1 MHVDLNLYSFVQL
14 KFSVYGHTYWTYTR
28 ILQSSHAS
36 VGLAQAR
43 PNKGSIVASNLHI
56 VEKAKK
62 VGVYVLLIVPA
73 IC

>member
-1 MHVDLNLYSFVQL
+1 M
-14 KFSVYGHTYWTYTR
+14 YWTYTR
-28 ILQSSHAS
+28 VLQSSHAS
-36 VGLAQAR
+36 VGLAQAH
-43 PNKGSIVASNLHI
+43 PNKGTIVASNLHI